1 MDKPPKGTSD
11 MVPRK
16 YQLELL
22 EDAKKSN
29 IILYLPTGS
38 GKTYIATML
47 IKNMGDC
54 LTKSI
59 GLGRKWTFFIVQSV
73 PLVMQQANNLRR
85 HLPWTIGT
93 FSGDMNVDFWS
104 QNHWNGILEN
114 CHILV
119 MTAQIYLNNL
129 NHGYMHIKDANLI
142 IFDEC
147 HHAVAFHPFKQI
159 MQVLHDSNLNK
170 DECPRI
176 LGLTAT
182 LINSNTKNVREE
194 LTKLQLTFNAT
205 IKTKYDE
212 NIQIFS
218 ARPKEFISLYD
229 EYTLEDEMNA
239 VTKRISTIKYLL
251 RKFQAPTKIEP
262 IKENNEVYYL
272 DNQKNPSKNFANYFL
287 DIEVNLHDGGAYIAY
302 LATWHFLVE
311 IEKKKKTCT
320 DKKNLTIMSLV
331 LSELTIIRKM
341 ILDFMNKHSSIH
353 KGHSTTLNNTSPKLK
368 KLMELLSV
376 IKFTDT
382 CLIFVDRRTTAK
394 LLYHYIKDFIHE
406 YNQKN
411 IICEFIVGARG
422 IFSPDCKEMVYK
434 KQQNND
440 IIKKFNDNIINV
452 LITSEV
458 LEEGV
463 DIQTCNCV
471 IRYDSPKNFPSY
483 IQSKGRARSAES
495 KFIVMVPN
503 QVKFEKTQSD
513 YNKMEEE
520 IIKVL
525 VDNDIDDENNDENND
540 ENMIEVFKTKHAIL
554 THEAAIS
561 IINRYCFSLPQDRF
575 TDLTPEWYI
584 AQNNNKFKKYKLK
597 LPINSVIKTPIDGIF
612 CANKKNAKK
621 SAAFNACIEL
631 YKAGA
636 LDEYLLPTSI
646 KNNAVFSDLKW
657 FPHWD
662 ETDIEASNYKL
673 KAGTN
678 KMKRIVHIESPTHLH
693 GSYPQ
698 VNKPSYLH
706 VLHCVPDY
714 IQLEECK
721 YETFHKLLKLNKEFG
736 ILTSN
741 KLPQVSNFPIFLPFG
756 NVNVSIIVN
765 VKIMNLDQ
773 TSHKKLENFHNKLF
787 VDVLGIKDFIA
798 RNYNNEDNSYLV
810 VPISFAENIYEL
822 DWNVINIDKFVETEE
837 PTMEQRNSKFYEEY
851 LKIPNVISPWY
862 RNIVPI
868 QRYIVTDVYLDMTP
882 ESSFPTSEYDTYA
895 TYFSDKYSIHITHK
909 NQPMIKVKSLGVSK
923 INYLIPRISTGKVD
937 KRSEYIE
944 ILIPEFCTWHKFP
957 SVYWLKALMLPTI
970 LYRLDKLLLAEDL
983 LIKINSI
990 CNIEVEDDTNT
1001 EDTVKIE
1008 DFSGFHEGKKKNIL
1022 LPISETLKYI
1032 ENSHGNNM
1040 VGEWN
1045 SNNFP
1050 IDIERQKNTT
1060 MLDVLNYHT
1069 FMYAVNKSK
1078 SNDNI
1083 NDQNINSSSLNEE
1096 CKKRRYSSY
1105 DKEHLEEINRL
1116 MIQSMPEPIILQKLI
1131 EFNIYYFIEMENI
1144 LQKVLT
1150 EMNTLNLTNNT
1161 SPILSPLS
1169 KGVSKQKIGPKQSD
1183 ILKVI
1188 TPPFAN
1194 DMFNYERME
1203 TYGDS
1208 FLKFAVSL
1216 VLFDAFPLDNEGVLT
1231 ELKMKIVGNRN
1242 LLYAGRNLNLGSY
1255 LIVNVFDPNMDWI
1268 PPCFGVPQKLK
1279 EIIEE
1284 GHVQS
1289 DVLHRIIVPRDN
1301 QITGILSNETWKEIE
1316 IEIIKFKQL
1325 SDMPMSESD
1334 DEDSTPQF
1342 GHSQSDLFIHKQSV
1356 SDKMVADCVESLI
1369 GTYVYKCG
1377 VEVGFKVLQGLGII
1391 PKQFTDAFK
1400 PQPMENI
1407 FESHDF
1413 SKILPGYELLER
1425 RIGYSFKHK
1434 HLLAQALTHPTYHF
1448 GFTECY
1454 QRLEF
1459 LGDAILDFLI
1469 TTYIIEHCYNKTPG
1483 EITDI
1488 RSSLVNNITFA
1499 SLSAR
1504 IGLHRFIL
1512 AQSIQMTE
1520 AIDRFYE
1527 HQQKNNHKIGQE
1539 ILYLIE
1545 ESDCYAAESV
1555 DVPKVLGDLFESLIA
1570 AIYLDCGRDLN
1581 FVWTICYR
1589 FLENEIKE
1597 FCTNVPK
1604 NPIRILHETK
1614 LQPNFSKPDV
1624 SAEAMNKG
1632 LGTMMKLEI
1641 MLNNKII
1648 AIYGFGQNKK
1658 EAKVAAAKMALKNMK
1673 KMLL

>member
-1 MDKPPKGTSD
+1 MDQPSKDTSD
-11 MVPRK
+11 IVPRK

-22 EDAKKSN
+22 EDVKKSN
-29 IILYLPTGS
+29 TILYLPTGS

-47 IKNMGDC
+47 VKNLGDC
-54 LTKSI
+54 LTKPI
-59 GLGRKWTFFIVQSV
+59 GHGRKWTFFIVQSV
-73 PLVMQQANNLRR
+73 PLVAQQANNLRR
-85 HLPWTIGT
+85 HLPWSIGT

-104 QNHWNGILEN
+104 QKHWDEILEK

-129 NHGYMHIKDANLI
+129 HHGYMHIKDANLL

-147 HHAVAFHPFKQI
+147 HHAVALHPFKQI
-159 MQVLHDSNLNK
+159 MQVLHDSNLNI
-170 DECPRI
+170 DERPHI

-182 LINSNTKNVREE
+182 LINSNTKNVKDE
-194 LTKLQLTFNAT
+194 LTKLQNTFNAT

-218 ARPKEFISLYD
+218 ARPEEFISLYD
-229 EYTLEDEMNA
+229 EFILDDEMVA
-239 VTKRISTIKYLL
+239 VTQRISKIVDHLK
-251 RKFQAPTKIEP
+251 KFQAPAKIEP

-272 DNQKNPSKNFANYFL
+272 ENQKQSSKNFANYFL
-287 DIEVNLHDGGAYIAY
+287 DIEVNLSDGGPYIAF

-311 IEKKKKTCT
+311 IEKKRKICT
-320 DKKNLTIMSLV
+320 DLKNHTIMSMV
-331 LSELTIIRKM
+331 LSEVTIIRK
-341 ILDFMNKHSSIH
+341 LVFDYMNKHSSINN
-353 KGHSTTLNNTSPKLK
+353 GHTTTLNNVSPKLK
-368 KLMELLSV
+368 KLMEILST
-376 IKFTDT
+376 IKATDT
-382 CLIFVDRRTTAK
+382 CLVFVDRRTTAK
-394 LLYHYIKDFIHE
+394 ILYHYIKDFIQE
-406 YNQKN
+406 YNQEN
-411 IICEFIVGARG
+411 IVCEFIVGARG
-422 IFSPDCKEMVYK
+422 IISPDSKEMVYK

-440 IIKKFNDNIINV
+440 IIKRFNDNIINV

-463 DIQTCNCV
+463 DIQTCNYV

-483 IQSKGRARSAES
+483 VQSKGRARSADS
-495 KFIVMVPN
+495 KFIIMVPN
-503 QVKFEKTQSD
+503 QLKFEKIQSD

-520 IIKVL
+520 IVKIL
-525 VDNDIDDENNDENND
+525 VDNDIDDENNDEN
-540 ENMIEVFKTKHAIL
+540 MTEVFKTKHAIL
-554 THEAAIS
+554 THDVAIS
-561 IINRYCFSLPQDRF
+561 IVNRYCFSLPQDRF
-575 TDLTPEWYI
+575 TDLSPEWYI

-612 CANKKNAKK
+612 CASKKNAKK

-631 YKAGA
+631 YKVGA
-636 LDEYLLPTSI
+636 LDEYLLPISI
-646 KNNAVFSDLKW
+646 KNNAVFNDLKW

-662 ETDIEASNYKL
+662 EKDIEASNYKL
-673 KAGTN
+673 KPGTN
-678 KMKRIVHIESPTHLH
+678 KMRRMVHIESPTHLH

-698 VNKPSYLH
+698 VTKPSYLH
-706 VLHCVPDY
+706 ILRCVPDY
-714 IQLEECK
+714 IQLKEDK
-721 YETFHKLLKLNKEFG
+721 YETFDKLLRSNEEFG

-741 KLPQVSNFPIFLPFG
+741 KLPKVSNFPIFLPFG

-765 VKIMNLDQ
+765 VEIMHLDH
-773 TSHKKLENFHNKLF
+773 TSHKKLEDFHNKLF
-787 VDVLGIKDFIA
+787 LDVLGVKDFIV
-798 RNYNNEDNSYLV
+798 RSYDNGDNSYLV
-810 VPISFAENIYEL
+810 VPISSTDNKCNV
-822 DWNVINIDKFVETEE
+822 DWNVININKFVETEE
-837 PTMEQRNSKFYEEY
+837 PTMEQRKTKFYEEY

-882 ESSFPTSEYDTYA
+882 ESSFPTSEYDTYE
-895 TYFSDKYSIHITHK
+895 TYFSDKYSINVTHK
-909 NQPMIKVKSLGVSK
+909 DQPMIKVKSLGVSK
-923 INYLIPRISTGKVD
+923 LNYLIPRFIIGKPD

-983 LIKINSI
+983 LVKINSM
-990 CNIEVEDDTNT
+990 CNIEVKDDINT
-1001 EDTVKIE
+1001 EDAVKID
-1008 DFSGFHEGKKKNIL
+1008 DFSGFHEDKKKNII
-1022 LPISETLKYI
+1022 LPISETLKYL
-1032 ENSHGNNM
+1032 ENSHDNNM
-1040 VGEWN
+1040 ANEWN
-1045 SNNFP
+1045 SKSLP
-1050 IDIERQKNTT
+1050 IDIERQRNTT
-1060 MLDVLNYHT
+1060 MLDLLSYHT
-1069 FMYAVNKSK
+1069 FMYAINKSK
-1078 SNDNI
+1078 NNDN
-1083 NDQNINSSSLNEE
+1083 NDDQKTDSSSLNEE
-1096 CKKRRYSSY
+1096 CKKRRYASY
-1105 DKEHLEEINRL
+1105 DKEHLEEINKF
-1116 MIQSMPEPIILQKLI
+1116 MIQSIPEPIILKKLD
-1131 EFNIYYFIEMENI
+1131 ELNIYYNFMEMKDI
-1144 LQKVLT
+1144 LKNVLT

-1161 SPILSPLS
+1161 SPTLGPLS
-1169 KGVSKQKIGPKQSD
+1169 KEVSTKNIGPRQSD
-1183 ILKVI
+1183 ILKAI

-1216 VLFDAFPLDNEGVLT
+1216 VLFDAFPSDNEGVLT

-1242 LLYAGRNLNLGSY
+1242 LFYVGRNLNLGSY
-1255 LIVNVFDPNMDWI
+1255 LTVNVFDPNMDWI
-1268 PPCFGVPQKLK
+1268 PPCFGVPQTLK
-1279 EIIEE
+1279 EIIEK
-1284 GHVQS
+1284 GDLQS
-1289 DVLHRIIVPRDN
+1289 DVLHQINIPKDN
-1301 QITGILSNETWKEIE
+1301 QIIGILSDNTWKEIE
-1316 IEIIKFKQL
+1316 KEIIKFKEL
-1325 SDMPMSESD
+1325 SDITMSDSD
-1334 DEDSTPQF
+1334 GEEDIPQV
-1342 GHSQSDLFIHKQSV
+1342 GHSQSDLFIYKQSV

-1369 GTYVYKCG
+1369 GTYVYKRG

-1400 PQPMENI
+1400 SKPIENI
-1407 FESHDF
+1407 YNDLNF
-1413 SKILPGYELLER
+1413 SKVLPGYELLER

-1434 HLLAQALTHPTYHF
+1434 HLLAQALTHPTYQF
-1448 GFTECY
+1448 GYTECY

-1469 TTYIIEHCYNKTPG
+1469 TTYIIQHCYQKTPG

-1512 AQSIQMTE
+1512 AKSVQMTE

-1581 FVWTICYR
+1581 FVWTFCYR
-1589 FLENEIKE
+1589 FLENEINE

-1614 LQPNFSKPDV
+1614 LQPSFSKPDAS
-1624 SAEAMNKG
+1624 SAALDKG

-1641 MLNNKII
+1641 MLNNKTVTM
-1648 AIYGFGQNKK
+1648 YGFGQNKK
-1658 EAKVAAAKMALKNMK
+1658 EAKVAAAKIALKNMK
-1673 KMLL
+1673 KMVS

>member
-1 MDKPPKGTSD
+1 MDQQPKDTSEI
-11 MVPRK
+11 VPRK

-22 EDAKKSN
+22 EDCKKAN
-29 IILYLPTGS
+29 TILYLPTGS

-47 IKNMGDC
+47 VKSMGDC
-54 LTKSI
+54 LTKPI
-59 GLGRKWTFFIVQSV
+59 GQGKKWTFFIVQSV
-73 PLVMQQANNLRR
+73 PLVSQQAGNLRR
-85 HLPWTIGT
+85 HLPWNIGT

-104 QNHWNGILEN
+104 QQQWNEILEK

-129 NHGYMHIKDANLI
+129 RHGYMHIKDANLL

-147 HHAVAFHPFKQI
+147 HHAVALHPFKQV
-159 MQVLHDSNLNK
+159 MQVLHDTDLK
-170 DECPRI
+170 TDERPRI

-182 LINSNTKNVREE
+182 LINANTKNVRDE
-194 LTKLQLTFNAT
+194 LTKLQITFSAT
-205 IKTKYDE
+205 IKTRYDD

-218 ARPKEFISLYD
+218 ARPKEYIRLYD
-229 EYTLEDEMNA
+229 EYILDDGIKA
-239 VTKRISTIKYLL
+239 IVKRITTNICNL
-251 RKFQAPTKIEP
+251 RKIQAPVKIEP
-262 IKENNEVYYL
+262 IKENNETYYL
-272 DNQKNPSKNFANYFL
+272 EYQKQASKNFANYFL
-287 DIEVNLHDGGAYIAY
+287 DIEANLVDGGAYIAY
-302 LATWHFLVE
+302 LVTWHFMVE
-311 IEKKKKTCT
+311 IEKKRKICT
-320 DKKNLTIMSLV
+320 DAKRLTIMSLV

-341 ILDFMNKHSSIH
+341 LYDYMNKHSFIH
-353 KGHSTTLNNTSPKLK
+353 KGHSTTLHNTSPKLK
-368 KLMELLSV
+368 KLIEILSS
-376 IKFTDT
+376 IKITDT
-382 CLIFVDRRTTAK
+382 CLVFVDRRTTAK
-394 LLYHYIKDFIHE
+394 ILYHYIKDYIDEF
-406 YNQKN
+406 NQVN
-411 IICEFIVGARG
+411 IVCEFIVGARG

-440 IIKKFNDNIINV
+440 IIKKFNDNVINV

-463 DIQTCNCV
+463 DIQTCNYV

-483 IQSKGRARSAES
+483 IQSKGRARSTDS
-495 KFIVMVPN
+495 KFILMVPN
-503 QVKFEKTQSD
+503 QMKFNKTQNE

-520 IIKVL
+520 IVKLL
-525 VDNDIDDENNDENND
+525 VENDIDDENNDEN
-540 ENMIEVFKTKHAIL
+540 MTEVFNTKTKRAVL
-554 THEAAIS
+554 THEIAIS
-561 IINRYCFSLPQDRF
+561 IINRYCYSLPQDRF
-575 TDLTPEWYI
+575 TDLSPEWYM
-584 AQNNNKFKKYKLK
+584 AQNNKKFKKYKLK
-597 LPINSVIKTPIDGIF
+597 LPINGVIKTPIDGIF

-631 YKAGA
+631 YKIGA
-636 LDEYLLPTSI
+636 LDEYLLPINI
-646 KNNAVFSDLKW
+646 KNTAVFNDLKW

-662 ETDIEASNYKL
+662 EEDIEASVYKL
-673 KAGTN
+673 KPGTN
-678 KMKRIVHIESPTHLH
+678 KMKRMVHIESPTYLH

-698 VNKPSYLH
+698 VNQSSYLH

-714 IQLEECK
+714 TKLDECK
-721 YETFHKLLKLNKEFG
+721 YETFDKLLRSNEEFG

-756 NVNVSIIVN
+756 NVNVSIKVN
-765 VKIMNLDQ
+765 VEMLYLDHK
-773 TSHKKLENFHNKLF
+773 SHKQLENFHNKLF
-787 VDVLGIKDFIA
+787 VDVLGVKDFIA
-798 RNYNNEDNSYLV
+798 RSYDNGDNSYLV
-810 VPISFAENIYEL
+810 VPIFFTDNIYNV
-822 DWNVINIDKFVETEE
+822 DWNVISINKFVETEE
-837 PTMEQRNSKFYEEY
+837 PTMEQRQSKFYEKY
-851 LKIPNVISPWY
+851 LEKPNVISPWY
-862 RNIVPI
+862 RNIVPV

-895 TYFSDKYSIHITHK
+895 TYFSDKYSIQVAHK

-923 INYLIPRISTGKVD
+923 INYLVPRISTGKID

-944 ILIPEFCTWHKFP
+944 ILVPEFCTWHKFP
-957 SVYWLKALMLPTI
+957 SVYWLKALMLPTL

-983 LIKINSI
+983 LVKINSL
-990 CNIEVEDDTNT
+990 CNIEVADNTN
-1001 EDTVKIE
+1001 EDTVKI
-1008 DFSGFHEGKKKNIL
+1008 DNFSGNHEGKKKNII
-1022 LPISETLKYI
+1022 LPISETLKYL
-1032 ENSHGNNM
+1032 ENSHDNNM
-1040 VGEWN
+1040 VDEWN

-1069 FMYAVNKSK
+1069 FMYAINKSK
-1078 SNDNI
+1078 GNNGIDS
-1083 NDQNINSSSLNEE
+1083 QNSKSSSLNEVE
-1096 CKKRRYSSY
+1096 MN
-1105 DKEHLEEINRL
+1105 D
-1116 MIQSMPEPIILQKLI
+1116 ILK
-1131 EFNIYYFIEMENI
+1131 N
-1144 LQKVLT
+1144 VLT
-1150 EMNTLNLTNNT
+1150 EMNTLNLTNN
-1161 SPILSPLS
+1161 PPPKLSSLS
-1169 KGVSKQKIGPKQSD
+1169 IEVSKQNIGPKQSD

-1188 TPPFAN
+1188 TLPFAN

-1216 VLFDAFPLDNEGVLT
+1216 VLFDAFPSDNEGVLT
-1231 ELKMKIVGNRN
+1231 ELKMKMVGNRN

-1255 LIVNVFDPNMDWI
+1255 LVVNVFDPNMDWI
-1268 PPCFGVPQKLK
+1268 PPCFGVPNKLK

-1284 GHVQS
+1284 GNFQS
-1289 DVLHRIIVPRDN
+1289 DVLHQISIPKDN
-1301 QITGILSNETWKEIE
+1301 QTTGILSDETWTEIE
-1316 IEIIKFKQL
+1316 TELLKFKRL
-1325 SDMPMSESD
+1325 SDMPISD
-1334 DEDSTPQF
+1334 SDEEDGIPQI
-1342 GHSQSDLFIHKQSV
+1342 GHSQSDLFLHKQSV

-1369 GTYVYKCG
+1369 GTYVYKRG
-1377 VEVGFKVLQGLGII
+1377 VEVGFKILQGLGII
-1391 PKQFTDAFK
+1391 PKQFIDTFK
-1400 PQPMENI
+1400 PKP
-1407 FESHDF
+1407 FEDLYDGLDF

-1434 HLLAQALTHPTYHF
+1434 HLLAQALTHPTYQF
-1448 GFTECY
+1448 GFSECY

-1469 TTYIIEHCYNKTPG
+1469 TTYIIEHCSHKTPG

-1512 AQSIQMTE
+1512 AKSVQMTE

-1539 ILYLIE
+1539 VLYLIE

-1570 AIYLDCGRDLN
+1570 AIYLDCNRDLN
-1581 FVWTICYR
+1581 FVWAICYR

-1597 FCTNVPK
+1597 FCDNVPK

-1614 LQPNFSKPDV
+1614 LQPNFSKPDASDKAV
-1624 SAEAMNKG
+1624 DKG

-1641 MLNNKII
+1641 MLNNKIMK
-1648 AIYGFGQNKK
+1648 IYGFGQNKK

-1673 KMLL
+1673 KMLS

>member
-1 MDKPPKGTSD
+1 MDQPPEDTSGI
-11 MVPRK
+11 VPRK

-22 EDAKKSN
+22 EDCKESN
-29 IILYLPTGS
+29 TILYLPTGS

-47 IKNMGDC
+47 VKSMGDS
-54 LTKSI
+54 LTKPK
-59 GLGRKWTFFIVQSV
+59 GQGKKWTFFIVQSV
-73 PLVMQQANNLRR
+73 PLVSQQAGNLRR
-85 HLPWTIGT
+85 HLPWNIGT

-104 QNHWNGILEN
+104 QKQWDEILDK

-129 NHGYMHIKDANLI
+129 HHGYMHIKDANLL

-147 HHAVAFHPFKQI
+147 HHAVALHPFKQI
-159 MQVLHDSNLNK
+159 MQVLHDTDLKS
-170 DECPRI
+170 DEYPRI

-182 LINSNTKNVREE
+182 LINANTKNVRDE
-194 LTKLQLTFNAT
+194 LTKLQITFNAT
-205 IKTKYDE
+205 IKTRYDE

-229 EYTLEDEMNA
+229 EHILDGEVKAITNRLSK
-239 VTKRISTIKYLL
+239 TISNL
-251 RKFQAPTKIEP
+251 RKIQAPAKIEP
-262 IKENNEVYYL
+262 IREKNEIYYL
-272 DNQKNPSKNFANYFL
+272 EYQKTPSKNFANYFL
-287 DIEVNLHDGGAYIAY
+287 DIEVNLVDGGAYIAY
-302 LATWHFLVE
+302 LVTWHFMVE
-311 IEKKKKTCT
+311 VEKKKKICT
-320 DKKNLTIMSLV
+320 DVKKLTNMSYV
-331 LSELTIIRKM
+331 LSELTITRKM
-341 ILDFMNKHSSIH
+341 LYDYMNKHLFIH
-353 KGHSTTLNNTSPKLK
+353 KGHSTTLYNTSPKLK
-368 KLMELLSV
+368 KLMELLSA
-376 IKFTDT
+376 IKVTDT
-382 CLIFVDRRTTAK
+382 CLVFVDRRTTAK
-394 LLYHYIKDFIHE
+394 ILYHYIKDYIEEF
-406 YNQKN
+406 NQVN
-411 IICEFIVGARG
+411 IVCEFIVGARG

-440 IIKKFNDNIINV
+440 IIKKFNDNVINV

-463 DIQTCNCV
+463 DIQTCNYV

-483 IQSKGRARSAES
+483 IQSKGRARSADS

-503 QVKFEKTQSD
+503 QIKFQKTQSE
-513 YNKMEEE
+513 YNKMEED
-520 IIKVL
+520 IAKLL
-525 VDNDIDDENNDENND
+525 VENDIDDENNDED
-540 ENMIEVFKTKHAIL
+540 MTEVFYTKTNRAML
-554 THEAAIS
+554 THDIAIS
-561 IINRYCFSLPQDRF
+561 IVNRYCFSLPQDRF
-575 TDLTPEWYI
+575 TDLCPEWYM

-597 LPINSVIKTPIDGIF
+597 LPINSIIKTPIDGIF
-612 CANKKNAKK
+612 CATKKNAKK

-631 YKAGA
+631 YNVGA
-636 LDEYLLPTSI
+636 LDEYLVPVSI
-646 KNNAVFSDLKW
+646 RNSGIFNDLKW

-662 ETDIEASNYKL
+662 EEDIEASKYKL

-678 KMKRIVHIESPTHLH
+678 KMKRMVHIKSTTHLH

-698 VNKPSYLH
+698 VNQSSYLH
-706 VLHCVPDY
+706 ILHCIPDY
-714 IQLEECK
+714 TKLDDCK
-721 YETFHKLLKLNKEFG
+721 YETFDKLLRLNEEFG

-756 NVNVSIIVN
+756 NVNVSIEVN
-765 VKIMNLDQ
+765 VEVLYLDHER
-773 TSHKKLENFHNKLF
+773 HKKLENFHNKLF
-787 VDVLGIKDFIA
+787 VDVLGIKDFTV
-798 RNYNNEDNSYLV
+798 RSYDNEDSSYLV
-810 VPISFAENIYEL
+810 VPISSADNIYNV
-822 DWNVINIDKFVETEE
+822 DWNVIDINRFVEIEE

-851 LKIPNVISPWY
+851 LKTPNVISPWY
-862 RNIVPI
+862 RNIIPV
-868 QRYIVTDVYLDMTP
+868 QRYIVTEVYTDMNP
-882 ESSFPTSEYDTYA
+882 DSAFPTSEYDTYA
-895 TYFSDKYSIHITHK
+895 TYFSDKYGIHVVDK

-923 INYLIPRISTGKVD
+923 MNYLVPRISSGKID

-983 LIKINSI
+983 LVKINSL
-990 CNIEVEDDTNT
+990 CNIKVEDHTNT
-1001 EDTVKIE
+1001 GDTVLI
-1008 DFSGFHEGKKKNIL
+1008 DNFSGNHEGKKKNII
-1022 LPISETLKYI
+1022 LPISETLKYL
-1032 ENSHGNNM
+1032 ENSHDNNM
-1040 VGEWN
+1040 VDEWN

-1069 FMYAVNKSK
+1069 FMYAINKSK

-1083 NDQNINSSSLNEE
+1083 VNHKSNVSSLNEKF
-1096 CKKRRYSSY
+1096 KKPRFSSY
-1105 DKEHLEEINRL
+1105 DKEQIEEINRL
-1116 MIQSMPEPIILQKLI
+1116 MVQSMPEPTIVQKLV
-1131 EFNIYYFIEMENI
+1131 ELNIINFVEMEDI
-1144 LQKVLT
+1144 LKNVLT
-1150 EMNTLNLTNNT
+1150 EMNTLNLTNNVAPT
-1161 SPILSPLS
+1161 LSPLT
-1169 KGVSKQKIGPKQSD
+1169 KEVSRQKIGPKQSD

-1231 ELKMKIVGNRN
+1231 EIKMKLVGNRN

-1255 LIVNVFDPNMDWI
+1255 LLVNVFDPNMDWI
-1268 PPCFGVPQKLK
+1268 PPCFGVPKQLK
-1279 EIIEE
+1279 EIVEE
-1284 GHVQS
+1284 GDFQS
-1289 DVLHRIIVPRDN
+1289 DVLHQIVIPKDD
-1301 QITGILSNETWKEIE
+1301 QTTGILSDETWIE
-1316 IEIIKFKQL
+1316 IETELLKFKRL
-1325 SDMPMSESD
+1325 SDMPKTVSD
-1334 DEDSTPQF
+1334 EEDGIPHI
-1342 GHSQSDLFIHKQSV
+1342 GHSQSDLFLHKQSV

-1391 PKQFTDAFK
+1391 PQQFIDSFQPK
-1400 PQPMENI
+1400 PIENVY
-1407 FESHDF
+1407 SGLNF

-1434 HLLAQALTHPTYHF
+1434 HLLAQALTHPTYQF
-1448 GFTECY
+1448 GFSECY

-1469 TTYIIEHCYNKTPG
+1469 TTYIIEHCYHKTPG

-1512 AQSIQMTE
+1512 AKSVQMTE

-1539 ILYLIE
+1539 VLYLIE
-1545 ESDCYAAESV
+1545 ESDCNAAESV

-1570 AIYLDCGRDLN
+1570 AIYLDCNRDLN
-1581 FVWTICYR
+1581 FVWAICYR

-1597 FCTNVPK
+1597 FCENVPK

-1614 LQPNFSKPDV
+1614 LQPNFSKPDA
-1624 SAEAMNKG
+1624 SEKAAEKG
-1632 LGTMMKLEI
+1632 FGTMMKLEI
-1641 MLNNKII
+1641 ILNNQPMR
-1648 AIYGFGQNKK
+1648 IYGFGQNKK

-1673 KMLL
+1673 KML

>member
-1 MDKPPKGTSD
+1 MDHPPKDISNI
-11 MVPRK
+11 VPRK

-22 EDAKKSN
+22 EDVKKSN
-29 IILYLPTGS
+29 TILYLPTGS

-47 IKNMGDC
+47 IKNMGDS
-54 LTKSI
+54 LTKPM
-59 GLGRKWTFFIVQSV
+59 GHGRKWTFFIVQSV
-73 PLVMQQANNLRR
+73 PLVSQQADNLRK
-85 HLPWTIGT
+85 HLPWNIGT

-104 QNHWNGILEN
+104 QQNWDKILDK

-129 NHGYMHIKDANLI
+129 HHGYMHIKDANLL

-147 HHAVAFHPFKQI
+147 HHAVSLHPFKQI
-159 MQVLHDSNLNK
+159 MQIFHDSNLNI
-170 DECPRI
+170 DEHPRI

-182 LINSNTKNVREE
+182 LINSNTKNVKDE
-194 LTKLQLTFNAT
+194 LTKLQTTFNAT
-205 IKTKYDE
+205 IRTRYDE
-212 NIQIFS
+212 NIQVFS
-218 ARPKEFISLYD
+218 ARPEEFIYLYD
-229 EYTLEDEMNA
+229 EYILDDEMKA
-239 VTKRISTIKYLL
+239 VIKRISTIIDQL
-251 RKFQAPTKIEP
+251 RKFQSPTKVEP
-262 IKENNEVYYL
+262 IKTNNEVFYL
-272 DNQKNPSKNFANYFL
+272 DNQRNSSKSLANFFL
-287 DIEVNLHDGGAYIAY
+287 DIQVNLIDGGAYIAY
-302 LATWHFLVE
+302 LATWHFLIE
-311 IEKKKKTCT
+311 IEKRKKACT
-320 DKKNLTIMSLV
+320 DTKNLTIISLV

-341 ILDFMNKHSSIH
+341 VFDYMNKHSTIY
-353 KGHSTTLNNTSPKLK
+353 KGHSTTVNNTSPKLK
-368 KLMELLSV
+368 KLMELLSTLK
-376 IKFTDT
+376 IRDT
-382 CLIFVDRRTTAK
+382 CLVFVDRRTTAK
-394 LLYHYIKDFIHE
+394 ILYHYIKDFILE
-406 YNQKN
+406 YNLKN
-411 IICEFIVGARG
+411 IVCEFIVGARG

-434 KQQNND
+434 KHQNND
-440 IIKKFNDNIINV
+440 IIKKFNANIFNV

-463 DIQTCNCV
+463 DIQTCNYV

-483 IQSKGRARSAES
+483 VQSKGRARSANS

-503 QVKFEKTQSD
+503 QLKFQKTQSE

-520 IIKVL
+520 ISKIL
-525 VDNDIDDENNDENND
+525 VENDIDDENNDEN
-540 ENMIEVFKTKHAIL
+540 MSEVFKTERATL
-554 THEAAIS
+554 THDAAIS

-575 TDLTPEWYI
+575 TNLSPEWYM
-584 AQNNNKFKKYKLK
+584 AQNNNKFKKYKLR
-597 LPINSVIKTPIDGIF
+597 LPINSIIKTPIDGRF

-631 YKAGA
+631 YKVGA
-636 LDEYLLPTSI
+636 LDESLLPLNI
-646 KNNAVFSDLKW
+646 KNTDIFNDSKW

-662 ETDIEASNYKL
+662 KEDIEASNYKL

-678 KMKRIVHIESPTHLH
+678 KMKRMVHIECPTYLH

-698 VNKPSYLH
+698 ANKPSYLH
-706 VLHCVPDY
+706 ILHCVPDY
-714 IQLEECK
+714 IELKENK
-721 YETFHKLLKLNKEFG
+721 YEVFDKLLKSNKEFG

-741 KLPQVSNFPIFLPFG
+741 KLPKVSNFPIFLPFG

-765 VKIMNLDQ
+765 IDIIYLDH
-773 TSHKKLENFHNKLF
+773 TNHKKLENFHNKLF
-787 VDVLGIKDFIA
+787 MDVLGIKDFIA
-798 RNYNNEDNSYLV
+798 RNYNNGDNSYLV
-810 VPISFAENIYEL
+810 VPISSTDNIHTL
-822 DWNVINIDKFVETEE
+822 DWDVINIDKFVEIEE
-837 PTMEQRNSKFYEEY
+837 PTMEQRNSKFYKEY
-851 LKIPNVISPWY
+851 LEIPNVISPWY
-862 RNIVPI
+862 RNIIPV

-882 ESSFPTSEYDTYA
+882 DSSFPTSEYDTYA
-895 TYFSDKYSIHITHK
+895 TYFSDKYSIHVTHK

-923 INYLIPRISTGKVD
+923 INYLIPKITTGKLD

-970 LYRLDKLLLAEDL
+970 LYRLEKLLLVEDL
-983 LIKINSI
+983 LLKINSM
-990 CNIEVEDDTNT
+990 CNIEVEDDKNIV
-1001 EDTVKIE
+1001 DAVKI
-1008 DFSGFHEGKKKNIL
+1008 DKFSGFYEGKKKDII

-1032 ENSHGNNM
+1032 ENSHDNNM
-1040 VGEWN
+1040 VDKWN

-1078 SNDNI
+1078 NNDNV
-1083 NDQNINSSSLNEE
+1083 NDKKTMSSSLN
-1096 CKKRRYSSY
+1096 
-1105 DKEHLEEINRL
+1105 
-1116 MIQSMPEPIILQKLI
+1116 KLKPNLKHKSPNGKSNN
-1131 EFNIYYFIEMENI
+1131 EMVEMEDI
-1144 LQKVLT
+1144 LKTVLT
-1150 EMNTLNLTNNT
+1150 EMNTLNLTNNIAPT
-1161 SPILSPLS
+1161 LSPLS
-1169 KGVSKQKIGPKQSD
+1169 KEVSKQNIEPKQSD

-1216 VLFDAFPLDNEGVLT
+1216 VLFDAFPYFNEGVLT

-1242 LLYAGRNLNLGSY
+1242 LLYTGRNLNLGSY
-1255 LIVNVFDPNMDWI
+1255 LTVNIFDPNMDWI

-1279 EIIEE
+1279 EIIEKCNLE
-1284 GHVQS
+1284 S
-1289 DVLHRIIVPRDN
+1289 DVLHRIIIPRDN
-1301 QITGILSNETWKEIE
+1301 QITGLLSDETWKEIE
-1316 IEIIKFKQL
+1316 TEILKFKQL
-1325 SDMPMSESD
+1325 SELPISDSD
-1334 DEDSTPQF
+1334 DENDILLI
-1342 GHSQSDLFIHKQSV
+1342 GHSQSDLFVHKQSV

-1369 GTYVYKCG
+1369 GTYVYKRG

-1391 PKQFTDAFK
+1391 PKQFIDAFK
-1400 PQPMENI
+1400 PKPIENI
-1407 FESHDF
+1407 FDDNNF
-1413 SKILPGYELLER
+1413 STILPGYELLER

-1434 HLLAQALTHPTYHF
+1434 HLLAQALTHPTYQF

-1469 TTYIIEHCYNKTPG
+1469 TTYIIEHCYHKTPG

-1512 AQSIQMTE
+1512 AKSVQMTE

-1570 AIYLDCGRDLN
+1570 AIYLDCNRDLN
-1581 FVWTICYR
+1581 FVWTIVYR

-1614 LQPNFSKPDV
+1614 LQPFFSKP
-1624 SAEAMNKG
+1624 EASSQAINKG
-1632 LGTMMKLEI
+1632 LGTMIKLEI

-1648 AIYGFGQNKK
+1648 AMYGFGKNKK
-1658 EAKVAAAKMALKNMK
+1658 EAKVAAAKIALRNIK
-1673 KMLL
+1673 KRLS